1 MTPLHYFAPF
11 RFMLLALLLFG
22 GSVGA
27 QTQSIPIPAPPN
39 LASDSYILIDF
50 ASGEVLV
57 DQNSHAPRDPASL
70 TKIMTAFVVFSELSA
85 GNMSLDDEVL
95 VSEKAWRAQGS
106 RMFIEVG
113 DRVSVENL
121 LRGMIIQ
128 SGNDASVAL
137 AEHIAGTEE
146 TFAVLMNRYADE
158 LGMTNTS
165 YTNAAGLPEPDH
177 SSSAAD
183 TAHLVRALIDRFPE
197 FYSYY
202 SERVFTWNDIEQP
215 NRNRMLWRDP
225 TVDGVKTGYTQA
237 AGYCLATSAYRDGM
251 RLISVVMGAS
261 SPNARIEQSQALLNY
276 GYRFFESHRLYA
288 AGEPIQQARV
298 WKGTEKS
305 VDLGL
310 ASDLDL
316 VIPVRSYANL
326 NAQISIDATLEAPLE
341 AGQVVGHVRVS
352 LDEELLAQAELITL
366 QPIAQAGF
374 FRRAIDSVLQWL
386 E

>member
-1 MTPLHYFAPF
+1 MTALHRFAPF
-11 RFMLLALLLFG
+11 RLVLLVGLLFAG
-22 GSVGA
+22 AVSA
-27 QTQSIPIPAPPN
+27 QTQSVPIPAPPS
-39 LASDSYILIDF
+39 LASDSYILMDF

-57 DQNSHAPRDPASL
+57 DQNSHDPRDPASL

-85 GNMSLDDEVL
+85 GNMSLEDEVL
-95 VSEKAWRAQGS
+95 VSEKAWRAPGS

-113 DRVSVENL
+113 DWVSVENL

-146 TFAVLMNRYADE
+146 TFAALMNQYAAE
-158 LGMTNTS
+158 LGMINTN

-177 SSSAAD
+177 YSSAAD
-183 TAHLVRALIDRFPE
+183 TAQLVRALIERFPE
-197 FYSYY
+197 FYSFY
-202 SERVFTWNDIEQP
+202 SERVFTWNDIEQL

-261 SPNARIEQSQALLNY
+261 SANARIEQSQSLLNY
-276 GYRFFESHRLYA
+276 GYRFFESHQLYA

-298 WKGTEKS
+298 WKGAEQT

-310 ASDLDL
+310 ADSLNL
-316 VIPVRSYANL
+316 VIPLRSYANL

-341 AGQVVGHVRVS
+341 AGQVVGHVRIS
-352 LDEELLAQAELITL
+352 LDQELLAEADLITL
-366 QPIAQAGF
+366 QPVAQAGF
-374 FRRAIDSVLQWL
+374 FRRAIDSVMQWL